1 MKSKPD
7 REEKTPK
14 EQVIEEAM
22 KTDSVKPSPIV
33 CL

>member
-22 KTDSVKPSPIV
+22 KTDSDDKT
-33 CL
+33 